1 MSEMVSIDF
10 YGNSIVAVLKEGV
23 PYVAMKP
30 ICENIGL
37 DWDSQRKRIRRTP
50 AIDEGAVIM
59 TLPSDG
65 GYQEMLCLPLD
76 MLNGWLFGVDVNR
89 VKPELKDKLI
99 RYQKECYGVL
109 FNHFFKKQETPA
121 SVTPVANLLPSERGA
136 RIIKADLEVAALFG
150 TPIHI
155 AQTEAVKDA
164 LRLTGHDFSPL
175 LLAAPAQSQI
185 RPEEEMLEPTELA
198 ERLGFGAR
206 GAAVNSLLERAG
218 WQYKS
223 ADGRWIPTAI
233 GKPYCSVHHW
243 SKGGKSGYNYKWNV
257 QAVRGVLGQEEAS
270 RLDADYPSHGRPWN
284 S

>member
-1 MSEMVSIDF
+1 MSNVVTIDF

-37 DWDSQRKRIRRTP
+37 QWEAQHKRMQRSP
-50 AIDEGAVIM
+50 ALAATMSVMDIVAE
-59 TLPSDG
+59 DG
-65 GYQEMLCLPLD
+65 KLREMVCLPLD

-89 VKPELKDKLI
+89 VKPELKEKLV

-109 FNHFFKKQETPA
+109 FKHFFKPEHTTP
-121 SVTPVANLLPSERGA
+121 VTPVAELTAAERGV
-136 RIIKADLEVAALFG
+136 RIVRADLEVAALFG
-150 TPIHI
+150 TPVHI

-164 LRLTGHDFSPL
+164 LRLTGHDFTPL

-185 RPEEEMLEPTELA
+185 REQEEMLEPTDLA
-198 ERLGFGAR
+198 ERLGLGSR

-218 WQYKS
+218 FQYKDS
-223 ADGRWIPTAI
+223 AGRWNATSV
-233 GKPYCSVHHW
+233 GLPYCSRHHW

-257 QAVRGVLGQEEAS
+257 AEVRMLLDAEEAS
-270 RLDADYPSHGRPWN
+270 QANG
-284 S
+284 

>member
-1 MSEMVSIDF
+1 MSNVVTIDF
-10 YGNSIVAVLKEGV
+10 YGNSIVAVLREGM

-37 DWDSQRKRIRRTP
+37 DWKSQYNRLKRTP
-50 AIDEGAVIM
+50 ALETSMVM
-59 TLPSDG
+59 TTIQMPEDDQ
-65 GYQEMLCLPLD
+65 YREYACLPLD

-89 VKPELKDKLI
+89 VKPELKDKLV

-109 FNHFFKKQETPA
+109 FKHFFKPEQVAP
-121 SVTPVANLLPSERGA
+121 VTPVAELTQAEKGLRVL
-136 RIIKADLEVAALFG
+136 KVDLEAASLLG
-150 TPIHI
+150 VPLHI

-164 LRLTGHDFSPL
+164 LRLTGHDFTPL

-185 RPEEEMLEPTELA
+185 REEEEMLEPTDLA
-198 ERLGFGAR
+198 ERLGLGSR

-218 WQYKS
+218 FQYRGQ
-223 ADGRWIPTAI
+223 DGRWHATSVGLPH
-233 GKPYCSVHHW
+233 CSRHHW

-257 QAVRGVLGQEEAS
+257 AEVRAL
-270 RLDADYPSHGRPWN
+270 LDAEESGRIN

>member
-1 MSEMVSIDF
+1 MSNVVTIDF

-37 DWDSQRKRIRRTP
+37 DWKSQHRRIQGSP
-50 AIDEGAVIM
+50 VLSEGVVIM
-59 TLPSDG
+59 TIPSEG
-65 GYQEMLCLPLD
+65 GYQDTLCLPLE

-89 VKPELKDKLI
+89 VRPELKDKLI

-109 FNHFFKKQETPA
+109 FKHFFKKQEHP
-121 SVTPVANLLPSERGA
+121 TPVAPVVELLPAERGA

-150 TPIHI
+150 TPVHI

-164 LRLTGHDFSPL
+164 LRLTGHDFTPL
-175 LLAAPAQSQI
+175 LLAAPAQSNF
-185 RPEEEMLEPTELA
+185 REEEEMLEPTDLA
-198 ERLGFGAR
+198 VKLGLGSR

-218 WQYKS
+218 WQVKS
-223 ADGRWIPTAI
+223 DDGVWIATSVGQPN
-233 GKPYCSVHHW
+233 CSRHHW

-257 QAVRGVLGQEEAS
+257 QAVNRLLEIEKALQAEA
-270 RLDADYPSHGRPWN
+270 AA
-284 S
+284 